1 MLYADVASWGGL
13 MEKLSFEP
21 AAEEL
26 SKLYAAAEPSYAR
39 HLSRELFDLLRR
51 THELAFVF
59 KGYPPEIA
67 ANMALEKAQEATG
80 QRGI

>member
-1 MLYADVASWGGL
+1 
-13 MEKLSFEP
+13 
-21 AAEEL
+21 
-26 SKLYAAAEPSYAR
+26 
-39 HLSRELFDLLRR
+39 LRR

-80 QRGI
+80 QRGV

>member
-1 MLYADVASWGGL
+1 

-26 SKLYAAAEPSYAR
+26 TKLYAAAEPAYAR

-51 THELAFVF
+51 THELSYVF
-59 KGYPPEIA
+59 NGYPPEIA
-67 ANMALEKAQEATG
+67 ADLALEKMREATHSNS
-80 QRGI
+80 

>member
-1 MLYADVASWGGL
+1 

-26 SKLYAAAEPSYAR
+26 TRLYAAAEPAYAR
-39 HLSRELFDLLRR
+39 HLSRELFELLRK
-51 THELAFVF
+51 THELSYVF

-67 ANMALEKAQEATG
+67 ADLALEKMREATISG
-80 QRGI
+80 SS